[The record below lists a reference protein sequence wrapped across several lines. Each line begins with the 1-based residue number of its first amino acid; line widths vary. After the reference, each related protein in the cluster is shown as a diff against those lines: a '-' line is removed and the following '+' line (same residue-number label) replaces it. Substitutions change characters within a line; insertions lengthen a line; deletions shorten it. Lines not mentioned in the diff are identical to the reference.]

1 MKRPITKFLKKA
13 AIAAALAMMPAAAL
27 ASEAAVVM
35 LAKNGSTYQIAL
47 SDVDRISFNAATV
60 ELTGKTGQANSM
72 AYADIDRILI
82 GAPLSGLADLIAE
95 GEIAVYPS
103 VTEGPLTVTGAIGM
117 TLVVSASAGTDISVY
132 DLNGVKVYH
141 TRAAG
146 ETLTLDLGAV
156 HPGIMVVRIGG
167 RSVKIIKK

>member
-1 MKRPITKFLKKA
+1 MSKIKKITGMPLFLPVFCMLLVMFVNVIYDA
-13 AIAAALAMMPAAAL
+13 A
-27 ASEAAVVM
+27 
-35 LAKNGSTYQIAL
+35 NGNFA
-47 SDVDRISFNAATV
+47 FNFFTV
-60 ELTGKTGQANSM
+60 SLRNGVLYGRLI
-72 AYADIDRILI
+72 DILNR
-82 GAPLSGLADLIAE
+82 GS
-95 GEIAVYPS
+95 EIAI
-103 VTEGPLTVTGAIGM
+103 LAIGM

>member
-103 VTEGPLTVTGAIGM
+103 VTEGPLTVTGE
-117 TLVVSASAGTDISVY
+117 AGTDISVY

>member
-60 ELTGKTGQANSM
+60 ELTGKTGQDNSM

-103 VTEGPLTVTGAIGM
+103 VTEGPLTVTGAE
-117 TLVVSASAGTDISVY
+117 AGTDISVY